1 MSRQGAARSVVL
13 VHLNRGRLLNLHE
26 ELDVALGL
34 LEPVNEQLDALLLV
48 EGGEHPTQLPDD
60 LELLVGHQ
68 DLLAARARGVDVDRR
83 EDAALGEV
91 PRQTQLHVAGAL
103 ELLEDH
109 LVHLGTRVGQGG
121 GEKGQRT
128 TVLDIA
134 GSTEETFRRVERAG
148 VDTTGQDPTARRG
161 GEVVGTAQSG
171 DRVEQD
177 DDVVAHLDQALCSLD
192 GQLGNRRV
200 VGGRP
205 VEGRGDDL
213 TLDRPLHVGD
223 FLGTLVDQDHHEVG
237 LRVVGRD
244 GVGDRLQDE
253 SLARLG
259 RADDQTALTLA
270 DRSDEVDQTS
280 RQDVR
285 LGLQTQ
291 SLLRVE
297 RGELVEVDTAQGL
310 VGRQAVDGI
319 QAHQRVELLAGRDLL
334 ALAQCPDGTG
344 DRVPLAKVVLL
355 HDAQRHVD
363 VVLTG
368 QIAAGSKEGVVV
380 EYLENA
386 GHRQQDIVLVNGFDV
401 LVLALATGALALT
414 ATTLAIAAALT
425 VTSATAG
432 RLVILVEAATVVVLA
447 TLATVVVLAALATVV
462 VLATLATVVVLATLA
477 TVVVLA
483 TLATVVVL
491 ATLATVVVLATL
503 ATVVVLAVVRSTAL
517 LTVVVL
523 TVVVL
528 TVVVLTVVVLT
539 VVVLTVVVLTV
550 VVPARLTAVIV
561 GAVLG
566 RNGLRC
572 STDGRDLIDDNRRN
586 LVDDNRRNLVDND
599 GRNDLIGLRASPGT
613 LSPPRGANRRLL
625 GGSGGL
631 GGRRICRRAAFG

>member
-91 PRQTQLHVAGAL
+91 SRQAQLHVAGAL

-109 LVHLGTRVGQGG
+109 LVHLVTRVDQGG
-121 GEKGQRT
+121 GEDGQRA

-134 GSTEETFRRVERAG
+134 GSTEETLRRVERAG
-148 VDTTGQDPTARRG
+148 VDTTGQDPAARRG

-177 DDVVAHLDQALCSLD
+177 DDVVTHLDEALGPLD

-200 VGGRP
+200 IGGRP

-213 TLDRPLHVGD
+213 ALDRPLHVRD
-223 FLGTLVDQDHHEVG
+223 FLGTLVDQDDHEVG

-244 GVGDRLQDE
+244 CIGDRLQDE

-259 RADDQTALTLA
+259 WADDQTALTLA
-270 DRSDEVDQTS
+270 DRGDEVDQTG

-297 RGELVEVDTAQGL
+297 RGELVEVDAVEGL
-310 VGRQAVDGI
+310 VRRQAVDGV
-319 QAHQRVELLAGRDLL
+319 QANQRIELLAGRDLL
-334 ALAQCPDGTG
+334 ALAQGPDGTG
-344 DRVPLAKVVLL
+344 YGVALAKVVLL
-355 HDAQRHVD
+355 DDAERHVD

-368 QIAAGSKEGVVV
+368 QIAAGAKKRVVV
-380 EYLENA
+380 EHLEDA
-386 GHRQQDIVLVNGFDV
+386 GHRNQDIVIVNGFDG

-414 ATTLAIAAALT
+414 APTLAVAAALT
-425 VTSATAG
+425 VAPATAG
-432 RLVILVEAATVVVLA
+432 RVLILVIPATVLVL
-447 TLATVVVLAALATVV
+447 TAL
-462 VLATLATVVVLATLA
+462 
-477 TVVVLA
+477 
-483 TLATVVVL
+483 
-491 ATLATVVVLATL
+491 
-503 ATVVVLAVVRSTAL
+503 LAVVILTVVLSTTL
-517 LTVVVL
+517 LTVVLTLLAVVL
-523 TVVVL
+523 TVVLTLLTVILTLLTVILTLLAVIL
-528 TVVVLTVVVLT
+528 TVVLTLLALILTVVLPRWAATIVGDVLT
-539 VVVLTVVVLTV
+539 
-550 VVPARLTAVIV
+550 
-561 GAVLG
+561 
-566 RNGLRC
+566 
-572 STDGRDLIDDNRRN
+572 
-586 LVDDNRRNLVDND
+586 
-599 GRNDLIGLRASPGT
+599 
-613 LSPPRGANRRLL
+613 
-625 GGSGGL
+625 
-631 GGRRICRRAAFG
+631 